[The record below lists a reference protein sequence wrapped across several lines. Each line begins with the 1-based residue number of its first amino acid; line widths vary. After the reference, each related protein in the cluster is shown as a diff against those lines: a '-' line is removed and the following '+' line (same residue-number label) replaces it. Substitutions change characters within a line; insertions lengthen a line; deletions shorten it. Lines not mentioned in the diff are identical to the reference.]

1 MDSAKSQNNVN
12 THGEYGGVKKLRKEE
27 IKRKLTEVESNL
39 VSKNDEDLSDR
50 IRKQMEF
57 YFGDANL
64 SKDKF
69 LRDLTMNNKKGYV
82 DLTIFLN
89 FKKVKSFLY
98 NEPDKSKQLYALSSA
113 IENSKILSLNKAKTK
128 VKRKIPF
135 DQSEIDEDL
144 TTEKTIY
151 IENFPETV
159 DHEGLAKVFSKV
171 GTILHISIPRYPDSK
186 APKGFAFIQYSVS
199 DYLFI

>member
-1 MDSAKSQNNVN
+1 MDSAKIQSEEDHISNFKVN
-12 THGEYGGVKKLRKEE
+12 KRLRKEE
-27 IKRKLTEVESNL
+27 IKRKFTEVESNL
-39 VSKNDEDLSDR
+39 ISKSNEDLNDK

-69 LRDLTMNNKKGYV
+69 LRDLITNHKKGYV

-89 FKKVKSFLY
+89 FKKIKSFLIS
-98 NEPDKSKQLYALSSA
+98 EQDKVKQLFALSSA
-113 IENSKILSLNKAKTK
+113 IETSNILSLNKAKTK

-135 DQSEIDEDL
+135 NPEEIDEGL

-159 DHEGLAKVFSKV
+159 DHEGLAKVFGKV

-186 APKGFAFIQYSVS
+186 APKGFAFIQYSVEA
-199 DYLFI
+199 